1 MENFGLI
8 TYIDNGLLMD
18 PNTPEASRVGREN
31 GIAGLI
37 AHGELQIY
45 YKLP

>member
-18 PNTPEASRVGREN
+18 PNTPESSRVAREN

-37 AHGELQIY
+37 AHGN
-45 YKLP
+45 LPLYNN